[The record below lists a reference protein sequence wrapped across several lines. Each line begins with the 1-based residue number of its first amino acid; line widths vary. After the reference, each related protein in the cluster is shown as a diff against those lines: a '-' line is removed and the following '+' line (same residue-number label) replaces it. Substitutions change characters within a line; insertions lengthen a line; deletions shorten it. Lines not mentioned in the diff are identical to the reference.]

1 MVALWAQAEA
11 KEERDGGAIDFDPVT
26 NSSDP
31 NIKSFKVATEKQT
44 AATATASATM
54 FGGWPRKFS
63 ADATVHYDF
72 VRESGQWKIDDI
84 RGTAEGTPWS
94 MREILA
100 RILEP

>member
-1 MVALWAQAEA
+1 
-11 KEERDGGAIDFDPVT
+11 
-26 NSSDP
+26 
-31 NIKSFKVATEKQT
+31 
-44 AATATASATM
+44 M

-72 VRESGQWKIDDI
+72 VREGGQWKIDDI

-94 MREILA
+94 MREILV